1 MMRGRVLLTAHF
13 YFTLF
18 LSHYPIKQNGQ
29 GALSLGKANNALKGK
44 YVVKHQNGQQAKGEL
59 DLSQFINFRKNLSSI
74 FFIICVVNRRHYLPK
89 SHPKNCLL
97 EC

>member
-59 DLSQFINFRKNLSSI
+59 DLSQFINFRKNLCITFTDRYYLLQQNLYMI
-74 FFIICVVNRRHYLPK
+74 FIR
-89 SHPKNCLL
+89 NCL
-97 EC
+97 

>member
-1 MMRGRVLLTAHF
+1 MRGKVLLTAHF
-13 YFTLF
+13 YFALF

-59 DLSQFINFRKNLSSI
+59 DLSQFINFRKNLCITFSDRY
-74 FFIICVVNRRHYLPK
+74 N
-89 SHPKNCLL
+89 LL
-97 EC
+97 QKIL